1 MKTPGGETRAL
12 ALLDRVPESAAV
24 AVVIRHAE
32 REVIAPGTFGNEVP
46 LTDHGRRTAHLI
58 GVGLSSRPAGIV
70 KSSPLPRCVQTAE
83 DIIASSG
90 WQVDAIPDTLLGD
103 PGPFVV
109 DAELAGNII
118 LDIGIPAVV
127 AQQLSAVEPPDGMR
141 STSEGV
147 RLVLSSV
154 ADALCARCGTS
165 VFVTHDAVLAV
176 LVGTLYGRP
185 VDGFRWPDYLDALV
199 LWADSNRMQF
209 LWHGLD
215 EGSYPI
221 GG

>member
-1 MKTPGGETRAL
+1 MTVPGDEARTL
-12 ALLDRVPESAAV
+12 ALLDRLPEGSVAAL
-24 AVVIRHAE
+24 VVRHAE
-32 REVIAPGTFGNEVP
+32 RENIPSGTFGNDVP
-46 LTDHGRRTAHLI
+46 LTVQGRQAAHRL
-58 GVGLSSRPAGIV
+58 GVGLSHRPAGIIRT
-70 KSSPLPRCVQTAE
+70 SPLPRCAQTAE
-83 DIIASSG
+83 SIIAGSS
-90 WQVDAIPDTLLGD
+90 WTADVIPDTLLGD

-109 DAELAGNII
+109 DAGLAGSRI
-118 LDIGIPAVV
+118 LEIGIPAVV
-127 AQQLSAVEPPDGMR
+127 AQQLSSSEPPDGMR

-147 RLVLSSV
+147 QLVLDSV

-199 LWADSNRMQF
+199 LWADSDRMQF

-221 GG
+221 GS